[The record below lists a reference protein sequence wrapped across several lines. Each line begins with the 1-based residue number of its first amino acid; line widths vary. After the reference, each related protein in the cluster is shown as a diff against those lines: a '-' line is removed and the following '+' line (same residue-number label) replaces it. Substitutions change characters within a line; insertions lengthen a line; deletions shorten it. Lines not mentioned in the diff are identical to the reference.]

1 MLQDEKQR
9 IGDYEVLGVLG
20 AGGMGRVYKVRHTIS
35 DRIEALKVLLPD
47 LAGRQELADRF
58 LREIK
63 LVASLNHPNI
73 ASLCTAMT
81 IDNQLIMVM
90 EYVDGCTISE
100 LLEQGAL
107 PIPNALDYLD
117 QVLAALSYAH
127 SKGIVHR
134 DIKPAN
140 MMLTP
145 AGAVKLMDFGIARVG
160 TERALTL
167 TGTTLGSVDYM
178 SPEQILGKHVD
189 LRTDL
194 YSVGVSLYEMV
205 TGQRPFRATS
215 DFELMAAHV
224 KELPKSPIEIKGWLP
239 ASLNGI
245 IMRSIAKAPEDRFQS
260 AQEFRQ
266 ALSMVDASST
276 AQQRSATLVER
287 PGFMDVPQIP
297 AQQSR
302 FTEQSRFPD
311 RPATM
316 VEAPGAAYRPAT
328 IVESRPQT
336 MVLRESQGGR
346 GMTQVSGAAPVY
358 APVNGQ
364 IVARKNGFAASKA
377 LKLGGGA
384 VLAICVIGVP
394 AALIARHESANSGST
409 SKASVAPPSPVPP
422 QPAGATSGAAPPV
435 VAGPPRNSTAP
446 RPAPAAPAAAAGLRG
461 QPPRNVAA
469 AHAPPAPTVGAA
481 ANVSVAAAAPAPTA
495 PAAPAPLSADAK
507 AKLDELEPRVDQLE
521 ARAASVNNSLNTMQK
536 SMQHDGLSLR
546 VDIASKQASM
556 NINLGKTKQAF
567 AQHDPDRTGRFA
579 ALTEAD
585 LSQLEAFL
593 GR

>member
-1 MLQDEKQR
+1 MLQDGTQR

-47 LAGRQELADRF
+47 LAGRQELAGRF

-90 EYVDGCTISE
+90 EFVDGSTISE
-100 LLEQGAL
+100 LLETGAL
-107 PIPNALDYLD
+107 PIPKALDYLD
-117 QVLAALSYAH
+117 QVLGALAYAH

-145 AGAVKLMDFGIARVG
+145 AGTVKLMDFGIARSG
-160 TERALTL
+160 TERALTQ
-167 TGTTLGSVDYM
+167 TGTTLGSLDYM
-178 SPEQILGKHVD
+178 SPEQILGQHVD

-215 DFELMAAHV
+215 DFELMAAHI
-224 KELPKSPIEIKGWLP
+224 KEMPKSPIEIKSWLP
-239 ASLNGI
+239 ASLNAI

-260 AQEFRQ
+260 AEEFRQ
-266 ALSMVDASST
+266 ALSMVDAS
-276 AQQRSATLVER
+276 AAVPGRSATVVER
-287 PGFMDVPQIP
+287 PGFVDVPETAP
-297 AQQSR
+297 ERPR
-302 FTEQSRFPD
+302 FQD
-311 RPATM
+311 
-316 VEAPGAAYRPAT
+316 RPAT
-328 IVESRPQT
+328 IVEAPGSSYRPAANLESRPQT
-336 MVLRESQGGR
+336 IVLRDSQGGR
-346 GMTQVSGAAPVY
+346 GMTQVSGATPVY
-358 APVNGQ
+358 APVAGQ
-364 IVARKNGFAASKA
+364 LVTRKNGGGRSKA

-384 VLAICVIGVP
+384 VLAACVIGVP
-394 AALIARHESANSGST
+394 ATLIARHESANSGS
-409 SKASVAPPSPVPP
+409 SKTAPGPSAPVPAP
-422 QPAGATSGAAPPV
+422 VSGNGSSNGAIPPAPV
-435 VAGPPRNSTAP
+435 GPPRNSVP
-446 RPAPAAPAAAAGLRG
+446 PPMPAMPGGATGGRG
-461 QPPRNVAA
+461 QPPRSLTAA
-469 AHAPPAPTVGAA
+469 PLATPKLQGSAA
-481 ANVSVAAAAPAPTA
+481 VNVSVAAAGPAPTA
-495 PAAPAPLSADAK
+495 PAAPPAISAETK
-507 AKLDELEPRVDQLE
+507 AKLDELEPRVDQLD

-536 SMQHDGLSLR
+536 SMQRDGLSMR
-546 VDIASKQASM
+546 GDIASKQVSM
-556 NINLGKTKQAF
+556 NLNLGKTKQAF

-579 ALTEAD
+579 GLTEAD